1 IEEQRRY
8 RVLADAAGAHAAT
21 RDLLAAADVV
31 ACVSDPVAAWARG
44 IAPGSRTVV
53 VPNGAD
59 PARIT
64 PGPEPAGPFTV
75 GFVGTLKPWHGL
87 DVLAEAFDRAAAPG
101 WRLLVCGEGPER
113 AALER
118 RVRRSG
124 HAAEF
129 TGGLAPDA
137 IPAQLRRMHVA
148 TAPYPAVAGERHYF
162 SPLKLYEYLAAG
174 LPVVA
179 SRIGQAARVIE
190 DGQTGLLVP
199 PGDPAALAGA

>member
-1 IEEQRRY
+1 
-8 RVLADAAGAHAAT
+8 
-21 RDLLAAADVV
+21 
-31 ACVSDPVAAWARG
+31 
-44 IAPGSRTVV
+44 
-53 VPNGAD
+53 
-59 PARIT
+59 
-64 PGPEPAGPFTV
+64 
-75 GFVGTLKPWHGL
+75 
-87 DVLAEAFDRAAAPG
+87 
-101 WRLLVCGEGPER
+101 EGPER

-199 PGDPAALAGA
+199 PGDPAALAGALRTLAGSRALRARLGERARERAVRLHGWDAVVARVLAAVQAPAGGDPR